1 MPDLKLARL
10 PDRTPVKMTITV
22 SPQLAHRLGVYAELY
37 NATYSGSSETVADLI
52 PYMLEHFLD
61 ADRNFVKAFKERKA
75 NGDAQPS
82 TQPIPRRR
90 ARTASAELKPIS
102 EA

>member
-37 NATYSGSSETVADLI
+37 NSAYSGSSETVVDLI
-52 PYMLEHFLD
+52 PFMLEHFLD
-61 ADRNFVKAFKERKA
+61 ADRNFMKVLKERDA
-75 NGDAQPS
+75 NDTDHSPTLPA
-82 TQPIPRRR
+82 PRRKR
-90 ARTASAELKPIS
+90 RTAPEAAKPIS